1 VGTPSQRLICVLAA
15 SVLAASCSQPDDPP
29 SFVGLEL
36 WEGYLANPG
45 VPVLQRRV
53 DAMPDGT
60 FVLRR
65 DTLHLARVTVR
76 TSGRADRCLFRPFFY
91 SWSPPT
97 REYECHPEVQDG
109 PMTIDVG
116 FGTWARDLSR
126 TSDYFL
132 LVQLYE
138 HGAERQLIAI
148 YDTRRFEVRF
158 SD

>member
-1 VGTPSQRLICVLAA
+1 MRLAPPAAVLG
-15 SVLAASCSQPDDPP
+15 LACALLACGHPTDGDRP
-29 SFVGLEL
+29 SFVSLEV

-45 VPVLQRRV
+45 MPVLERRIA
-53 DAMPDGT
+53 AMPDGA

-65 DTLHLARVTVR
+65 DTAHLARVTVR
-76 TSGRADRCLFRPFFY
+76 TSGRADRCLFRPFVY
-91 SWSPPT
+91 SWSPPS

-126 TSDYFL
+126 TSDHYL

-138 HGAERQLIAI
+138 HGAGRQLIAV
-148 YDTRRFEVRF
+148 YDTRRFAVRF
-158 SD
+158 E